1 MGLLDRGGHIS
12 DIFASS
18 EGERR
23 WLRDAIRRRD
33 RRSVEGGEGET
44 GGFNGALPW
53 EGEGKRRSTMVKI
66 CIAPVAAGTRG
77 EGANRPT
84 A

>member
-1 MGLLDRGGHIS
+1 MR
-12 DIFASS
+12 
-18 EGERR
+18 ERER
-23 WLRDAIRRRD
+23 
-33 RRSVEGGEGET
+33 E
-44 GGFNGALPW
+44 GFNGALPW
-53 EGEGKRRSTMVKI
+53 EGEGKRRRAMVKI